1 MFNEALPPVIAIA
14 VLAIFFVGALVADIR
29 NIRGSAPLIEAPS
42 PAAEAELDPGEINE
56 MA

>member
-14 VLAIFFVGALVADIR
+14 VLAIFFAGAFVADIR
-29 NIRGSAPLIEAPS
+29 NILGRAPLNEAAS

>member
-1 MFNEALPPVIAIA
+1 MFNEVLPPVITIA
-14 VLAIFFVGALVADIR
+14 VLSIFFVGAFVADIR
-29 NIRGSAPLIEAPS
+29 NIRGRAPLSEAPL